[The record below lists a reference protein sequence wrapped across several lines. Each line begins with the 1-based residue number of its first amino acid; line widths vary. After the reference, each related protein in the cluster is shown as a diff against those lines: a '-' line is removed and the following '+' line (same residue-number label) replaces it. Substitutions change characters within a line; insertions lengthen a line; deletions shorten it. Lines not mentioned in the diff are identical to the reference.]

1 MLINSL
7 SLLADSYVSMEK
19 IACTEEHR
27 ELLFNIPLFRDL
39 PQNVKST
46 LLSRL
51 DYQIFHINKKDE
63 IARQGT
69 PCKRLY
75 VLLKGKLRADIID
88 GSGNEVMIEYINAP
102 RAFATPHLFNTV
114 DNRLPVTFT
123 ALEESILFTA
133 SRESTFKLISE
144 EPNILRS
151 FLCITG
157 NCNKCT
163 VSRLNVLS
171 HKNVRDRFVAYLFE
185 HKQSDSPQI
194 QIMHNQVQLAEY
206 LNVTRPALSKEI
218 NKMVKEGLIKAEGKI
233 IELLKGNHPGNYLL

>member
-1 MLINSL
+1 
-7 SLLADSYVSMEK
+7 MEK
-19 IACTEEHR
+19 IACTEEHK
-27 ELLFNIPLFRDL
+27 ELLFQIPLFRDL

-46 LLSRL
+46 LLERL
-51 DYQIFHINKKDE
+51 DYQVYDIRKKDE
-63 IARQGT
+63 VARQGT

-88 GSGNEVMIEYINAP
+88 GSDNEVMIEHIIAP
-102 RAFATPHLFNTV
+102 RAFATPHLFNNV

-123 ALEESILFTA
+123 AVEDSILFTA

-185 HKQSDSPQI
+185 HKTSDSSQI
-194 QIMHNQVQLAEY
+194 KVMHNQVQLAEY

-218 NKMVKEGLIKAEGKI
+218 NKMVKEGLIATDGKMV
-233 IELLKGNHPGNYLL
+233 ELLKGNHPGNYLL

>member
-1 MLINSL
+1 
-7 SLLADSYVSMEK
+7 MEK
-19 IACTEEHR
+19 ITCTDEHK
-27 ELLFNIPLFRDL
+27 ELLFKIPLFRDL
-39 PQNVKST
+39 PLNVKST
-46 LLSRL
+46 LLDRL
-51 DYQIFHINKKDE
+51 DFQVYHVGKKDE
-63 IARQGT
+63 VARQGT

-75 VLLKGKLRADIID
+75 VLLQGKLKADIID
-88 GSGNEVMIEYINAP
+88 GAGNEVMIEYIIAP

-123 ALEESILFTA
+123 ALEDSVLFTA
-133 SRESTFKLISE
+133 SKESTFKLISE

-171 HKNVRDRFVAYLFE
+171 HKNIRDRFVTYLFE
-185 HKQSDSPQI
+185 HKRTGSPLI
-194 QIMHNQVQLAEY
+194 VIMHNQVQLAEY

-218 NKMVKEGLIKAEGKI
+218 NKMIKEGLIRQEGKT
-233 IELLKGNHPGNYLL
+233 IELLKGIHPENYMV

>member
-1 MLINSL
+1 
-7 SLLADSYVSMEK
+7 MEK
-19 IACTEEHR
+19 ITCTDEHKK
-27 ELLFNIPLFRDL
+27 LLFQIPLFRDL

-46 LLSRL
+46 LLDRL
-51 DYQIFHINKKDE
+51 DYQVFHIRKKDE

-69 PCKRLY
+69 PCKYLY

-88 GSGNEVMIEYINAP
+88 GSGNEVIIEYIMAP
-102 RAFATPHLFNTV
+102 RAFATPHLFNTT

-123 ALEESILFTA
+123 ALEESILLTA
-133 SRESTFKLISE
+133 SKESTFKLISE
-144 EPNILRS
+144 EPNILRN

-171 HKNVRDRFVAYLFE
+171 HKNIRNRFVTYLFE
-185 HKQSDSPQI
+185 HKRPEAVWI
-194 QIMHNQVQLAEY
+194 TMLHNQAQLAEY

-218 NKMVKEGLIKAEGKI
+218 NRMIKEGLIRIEDKTV
-233 IELLKGNHPGNYLL
+233 ELLKGNIPEIYQI

>member
-1 MLINSL
+1 
-7 SLLADSYVSMEK
+7 MEK
-19 IACTEEHR
+19 IVCTEEHK
-27 ELLFNIPLFRDL
+27 ELIFQIPLFRDL

-46 LLSRL
+46 LLDRL
-51 DYQIFHINKKDE
+51 DYQVFHVEKKDE

-88 GSGNEVMIEYINAP
+88 GSGNEVMIEYIIAP

-123 ALEESILFTA
+123 ALEESVLFTA
-133 SRESTFKLISE
+133 SKESTFKLISE
-144 EPNILRS
+144 EPSILRS

-163 VSRLNVLS
+163 VSRLNVLA

-185 HKQSDSPQI
+185 HKRPGSSLVQVV
-194 QIMHNQVQLAEY
+194 HNQVQLAEY

-218 NKMVKEGLIKAEGKI
+218 NKMVKEGMIKVEGKTV
-233 IELLKGNHPGNYLL
+233 ELLRGNYPETYLL

>member
-1 MLINSL
+1 MPIFVERYHIN
-7 SLLADSYVSMEK
+7 MEK
-19 IACTEEHR
+19 IICTEEHK
-27 ELLFNIPLFRDL
+27 ELLFQIPLFRDL

-46 LLSRL
+46 LLERL
-51 DYQIFHINKKDE
+51 DYQIFHVDKKDE
-63 IARQGT
+63 VARQGT

-88 GSGNEVMIEYINAP
+88 GSGNEVMIENIIAP

-133 SRESTFKLISE
+133 SKESTFKLISE

-163 VSRLNVLS
+163 VARLNVLS
-171 HKNVRDRFVAYLFE
+171 YKNVRDRFVAYIFE
-185 HKQSDSPQI
+185 HKRSDSAQI

-218 NKMVKEGLIKAEGKI
+218 NKMVKEGLIRTEGKI
-233 IELLKGNHPGNYLL
+233 VELLKGNHPGNYLL